1 MGVLR
6 VIFRPET
13 ICFAW
18 KPFVWQPSTRKL
30 HFHRGVLHKQYSTR
44 NNASSWPI
52 ADFKYCNKFLCTSS
66 TQHSPPETK
75 ERLEQ
80 RFLELLKQKA
90 TRKAYDMVLNYISTG
105 KELEEQSKR
114 RFIKKL
120 SSAGRAD
127 LGHALYE
134 VFRSEKN
141 SLSTGDPTLLLSI
154 WKTVDSQKHRTLM
167 EQILKELE
175 DWVQVVLKDK
185 LTDSVDD
192 KKLSVVVQVCVE
204 LANYYVQH
212 GNVIQSLAHVRCL
225 EQVKEWVNIA
235 SVNKLLTIYSK
246 AKSLEGL
253 YATIE
258 MKKRCNVVSDSD
270 TNTLLAGAFIKEI
283 HFVTGAVSMETLP
296 KPLPEVAFVGKSNVG
311 KSSLLNLL
319 VNNYSIAY
327 TSKTPGKTQ
336 QLNYFIVNRSQED
349 GKFFMVDLPGY
360 GYARVSKEMRDKWV
374 DWIRDYLEQRKC
386 LQVLFHLIDGTQ
398 GICQEDRYFIEF
410 LLTTNVL
417 ERYYAVLTK
426 MDKCNKPK
434 HVVVQNI
441 KSELLTLGFPFE
453 VTVIPTSFKQ
463 RWGSEDLWLALKPV
477 ILKNPVR

>member
-154 WKTVDSQKHRTLM
+154 WKNVDSQKHRTLM

-296 KPLPEVAFVGKSNVG
+296 KPLPEVAFVGKSNVDSG
-311 KSSLLNLL
+311 
-319 VNNYSIAY
+319 
-327 TSKTPGKTQ
+327 
-336 QLNYFIVNRSQED
+336 SQED

-426 MDKCNKPK
+426 MDKC
-434 HVVVQNI
+434 
-441 KSELLTLGFPFE
+441 FPFE

>member
-1 MGVLR
+1 MAVVRIL
-6 VIFRPET
+6 FRPEM
-13 ICFAW
+13 ICFVW
-18 KPFVWQPSTRKL
+18 KPLVWQSSSRKL
-30 HFHRGVLHKQYSTR
+30 HFHRGFVHKKYNGRS
-44 NNASSWPI
+44 ASSWSVT
-52 ADFKYCNKFLCTSS
+52 DFKYSVKFLCTTS
-66 TQHSPPETK
+66 TQQPPPETK

-90 TRKAYDMVLNYISTG
+90 TRKAYDLVLNHISSG
-105 KELEEQSKR
+105 HELEEQSRR

-134 VFRSEKN
+134 ISRSEKD
-141 SLSTGDPTLLLSI
+141 LSSSDSTLLLSI
-154 WKTVDSQKHRTLM
+154 WKSVDSQKQKTLM
-167 EQILKELE
+167 EKILNDLE
-175 DWVQVVLKDK
+175 DWIHITVKEK
-185 LTDSVDD
+185 SNNSVDNS
-192 KKLSVVVQVCVE
+192 KLSIAVQVCVE
-204 LANYYVQH
+204 LANYYVQR
-212 GNVIQSLAHVRCL
+212 GDLAQSLTYVRCL
-225 EQVKEWVNIA
+225 EQLKEYVSTA
-235 SVNKLLTIYSK
+235 VVNKLLTVYSK

-253 YATIE
+253 YAIIE
-258 MKKRCNVVSDSD
+258 MKKRCSVASDSD

-349 GKFFMVDLPGY
+349 KKFFLVDLPGY
-360 GYARVSKEMRDKWV
+360 GYARVSKETRDKWV
-374 DWIRDYLEQRKC
+374 DLIRDYLEQRKC
-386 LQVLFHLIDGTQ
+386 LQVLFHLIDASQ
-398 GICQEDRYFIEF
+398 GISQEDRYFIEF
-410 LLTTNVL
+410 LLTTHVL

-434 HVVVQNI
+434 DMVVQSI

-453 VTVIPTSFKQ
+453 VMVIPTSFKQ
-463 RWGSEDLWLALKPV
+463 RWGSEDLWLALKPL
-477 ILKNPVR
+477 ILRNSAI

>member
-154 WKTVDSQKHRTLM
+154 WKNVDSQKHRTLM

-296 KPLPEVAFVGKSNVG
+296 KPLPEVAFVGKSNVDSG
-311 KSSLLNLL
+311 
-319 VNNYSIAY
+319 
-327 TSKTPGKTQ
+327 
-336 QLNYFIVNRSQED
+336 SQED

-441 KSELLTLGFPFE
+441 KISNKDGVVKIFGWLLSL
-453 VTVIPTSFKQ
+453 
-463 RWGSEDLWLALKPV
+463 
-477 ILKNPVR
+477 